1 MCTKRIKLHRTVG
14 KSVMFRKA
22 HFWSYD
28 KFFKINTK
36 FQNIL
41 SILFSER
48 LNMLTSR
55 AIQFKIGPNLS
66 NIGINIPKVPTLF
79 SLNEIVIFKA

>member
-1 MCTKRIKLHRTVG
+1 MCTKRIKLHCTVG

-36 FQNIL
+36 FQKIL
-41 SILFSER
+41 SIVFPER
-48 LNMLTSR
+48 LNV
-55 AIQFKIGPNLS
+55 A
-66 NIGINIPKVPTLF
+66 NINAVGTQ
-79 SLNEIVIFKA
+79 